1 MQSITNN
8 QSLSI
13 GYAQAILIIT
23 VVLGHYSVRPL
34 DVFWPFIYHMPM
46 FFMLGGVLY
55 KEKPIINSLASTL
68 KKHGLYLLYTYL
80 IIALISILINT
91 VYDSGIGKI
100 FSDNLFETPI
110 LAIKSNF
117 HNNSYFL
124 VAWFLFAYMFV
135 TILCRLILQIKSK
148 PILFVIA
155 IIIGYLGM
163 GYVAVL
169 FHQTKN
175 QLFNVMS
182 QVMVG
187 SMMYLIG
194 YVLKDKILA
203 LRNIYI
209 PFIATAVLFTLAK
222 MKILYGM
229 GMSWSDYH
237 PEFLLHALSTTLGIM
252 TILVITNNLS
262 DMGKRFNLLSVIGS
276 KSKQIMSY
284 HLLSFFAAD
293 LIFYYLDMYDI
304 TKAKALSHYV
314 TGQYWYVYVIIGVG
328 LPLLIS
334 LLFDYLK
341 SEMAKKK
348 LKRAS

>member
-34 DVFWPFIYHMPM
+34 DIFWPFIYHMPM

-55 KEKPIINSLASTL
+55 KEKPIVNSITSTL

-80 IIALISILINT
+80 IIALISIVINT
-91 VYDSGIGKI
+91 VYGSGIGKI
-100 FSDNLFETPI
+100 FSDNFIETPA
-110 LAIKSNF
+110 LAIKGNF

-135 TILCRLILQIKSK
+135 TILCRFILQIKSK
-148 PILFVIA
+148 PLLFVIA
-155 IIIGYLGM
+155 IIIGYVGM

-194 YVLKDKILA
+194 HALKDKILA

-237 PEFLLHALSTTLGIM
+237 PEFWLHALSTTLGIM

-262 DMGKRFNLLSVIGS
+262 DMGKRYSLLSVIGS

-293 LIFYYLDMYDI
+293 LIFYYLGMYDI

-314 TGQYWYVYVIIGVG
+314 TAQYWYVYVIIGVG

-334 LLFDYLK
+334 LSFDYVK
-341 SEMAKKK
+341 GEMKKIN